1 MASIVVI
8 GAGLTGLVC
17 AAKLARA
24 GHAALVLEAQPGVGG
39 RLRPVATEYA
49 LLEPGV
55 GEIGEGDANLRA
67 LVAALGLEPGEAP
80 LVQRS
85 HALVLGGKLHRPP
98 PLRRWEV
105 LVPKLSLRM
114 DRPID
119 AVFWRRPR
127 WRIRRGVVRA
137 IWDASRRR
145 SGGIPD
151 SVLALDDQT
160 WSRASKRSFGT
171 RWCTTRLA
179 PVLLARTGVDLSAE
193 SAAVV
198 VLMVVRL
205 WIGGRR
211 TIRLAGGLTSLV
223 ERLAASLPVRL
234 GARVEGLESTAEGV
248 RVRYR
253 TGGREEFVEADAAVV
268 ALPPSEILRVC
279 PKLTPGERGHF
290 ESFQPRRSIVIHRL
304 VSDPAWLL
312 RGLAGVTFVPGEIP
326 DMRDLRILGTPPP
339 PPSSEPFW
347 IRISF
352 QHESVDANWSLSD
365 QALVA
370 KVDAAFRGSPLG
382 DLPTGPSRVER
393 IPELMSVQGRGALER
408 RAQFENRSERTPRLA
423 FATEAFTTPD
433 LEGRV
438 TAGMRGAADAIESLA
453 GLGEAGE
460 GSAEFSAPATAAASD
475 RSA

>member
-1 MASIVVI
+1 MASFVVI
-8 GAGLTGLVC
+8 GGGLAGLVC
-17 AAKLARA
+17 AAKLSRA

-39 RLRPVATEYA
+39 RLRPVATEFGP
-49 LLEPGV
+49 LEPGV

-67 LVAALGLEPGEAP
+67 LVAALGLEPTGAP
-80 LVQRS
+80 LVRRS

-98 PLRRWEV
+98 PLRPWEV
-105 LVPKLSLRM
+105 LVPRLSPRI

-127 WRIRRGVVRA
+127 WRIRRGVARA
-137 IWDASRRR
+137 LWDASRR
-145 SGGIPD
+145 GAAPIPD
-151 SVLALDDQT
+151 SVRALDDQT
-160 WSRASKRSFGT
+160 WSKASIRAFGT

-179 PVLLARTGVDLSAE
+179 PALLARTGVDLSAE
-193 SAAVV
+193 SAAIVV
-198 VLMVVRL
+198 MMLVRL
-205 WIGGRR
+205 WAGGGR
-211 TIRLAGGLTSLV
+211 TVPLAGGLSSLV
-223 ERLAASLPVRL
+223 EGLAAPLPVRL

-253 TGGREEFVEADAAVV
+253 TGGREEFVPADAAVV

-339 PPSSEPFW
+339 PKSSEPFW

-352 QHESVDANWSLSD
+352 EHDSVEAHWGLSD
-365 QALVA
+365 QVLVA
-370 KVDAAFRGSPLG
+370 KLDAAFRGSPLG

-408 RAQFENRSERTPRLA
+408 RAQFENRSERTPRLS

-438 TAGMRGAADAIESLA
+438 TAGMRAAADAIESLG
-453 GLGEAGE
+453 GLGRAGD
-460 GSAEFSAPATAAASD
+460 GSADPVARSTSSTAD